1 MRCADIQDRIIE
13 GRLEAGDREH
23 LAACAECAAMA
34 RDAETLAAGL
44 HLLAQEAAP
53 EPSWGFS
60 ERVLRRLGEAPARFF
75 EPLEVIGRRAV
86 FAAGLLAATVLMVVT
101 LSNPTSLRERLDASF
116 SNSTESSEVLL
127 AGGVDE
133 SEDLSVFPDGS
144 MGGDSR

>member
-60 ERVLRRLGEAPARFF
+60 ERVLRRLGESPARFF

-86 FAAGLLAATVLMVVT
+86 LAAGLLAASVVIVLT
-101 LSNPTSLRERLDASF
+101 LSSPASLRERIEASF
-116 SNSTESSEVLL
+116 SSSSESSEVLL

-133 SEDLSVFPDGS
+133 SEDLSILPDAS